1 MTESALWMK
10 GEALFV
16 MKLSL
21 ERRKVWQARQTEQLH
36 LPEEFSC
43 SSGEHLNALPQLLNW
58 YEHML
63 HSCATEKQSGSHG
76 LFMRMCCSRGSFQI
90 RFSFWFPMCFRYGLP
105 LAIGSAFRK
114 MCKVGRGRERGH
126 CRWCVPDWSCSIPL
140 VLWRNQYL

>member
-1 MTESALWMK
+1 MK

-21 ERRKVWQARQTEQLH
+21 ERREVWQARQTEQLH

-90 RFSFWFPMCFRYGLP
+90 RLILFLVSYVLQVWPASGHRLSFQKDVQSW
-105 LAIGSAFRK
+105 
-114 MCKVGRGRERGH
+114 
-126 CRWCVPDWSCSIPL
+126 
-140 VLWRNQYL
+140 